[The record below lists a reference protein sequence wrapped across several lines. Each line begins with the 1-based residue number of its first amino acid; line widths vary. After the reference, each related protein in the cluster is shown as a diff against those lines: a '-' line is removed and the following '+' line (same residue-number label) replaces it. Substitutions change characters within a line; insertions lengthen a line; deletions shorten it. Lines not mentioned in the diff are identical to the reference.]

1 MTRQQKTL
9 LITALVFAAP
19 LLLAILLFV
28 KPDLIQLGTKN
39 NGTLITPA
47 RPLDA
52 LSISVAGHPSDKSL
66 LEGKWTWAS
75 FIEGPCDASCAE
87 QLYKSRQ
94 VRLALGKDMDKGQRL
109 LVQLGMPAEI
119 DPRLLEAH
127 PDLIIAQTEKDAA
140 WLTQFH
146 LDGNRVDTANLYLV
160 DPLGNLMMYYPPG
173 IEGPKILKDI
183 QRLVKVSWIKPK
195 QQNES
200 HQ

>member
-1 MTRQQKTL
+1 MTRQQKIL

-28 KPDLIQLGTKN
+28 KPDLVQLGTKN
-39 NGTLITPA
+39 NGTLVTPA

-52 LSISVAGHPSDKSL
+52 LSISIAGHSGDKGL

-75 FIEGPCDASCAE
+75 FIEGPCDQSCAE
-87 QLYKSRQ
+87 RLYKTRQ

-109 LVQLGMPAEI
+109 LVQLGTPTEL

-127 PDLIIAQTEKDAA
+127 PDLIIAHTEQDAA

-146 LDGNRVDTANLYLV
+146 LDENSVETANIYLV

-183 QRLVKVSWIKPK
+183 QRLVRVSWIKPK
-195 QQNES
+195 QPDE
-200 HQ
+200 

>member
-28 KPDLIQLGTKN
+28 KPDLVQLGTKN
-39 NGTLITPA
+39 NGVLITPA

-52 LSISVAGHPSDKSL
+52 LSISVTGHPGDKSL
-66 LEGKWTWAS
+66 LEGKWTWTT
-75 FIEGPCDASCAE
+75 FIEGSCDPACAE

-109 LVQLGMPAEI
+109 LVQIGTPAAL
-119 DPRLLEAH
+119 DSRLLEAH
-127 PDLIIAQTEKDAA
+127 PDLIIARTEQDAA

-146 LDGNRVDTANLYLV
+146 LDGNSVETDNIYLV

-183 QRLVKVSWIKPK
+183 QRLVRVSWIKPK
-195 QQNES
+195 QPNE
-200 HQ
+200 

>member
-1 MTRQQKTL
+1 MTRQQKIL

-28 KPDLIQLGTKN
+28 KPDLVQLGTKN
-39 NGTLITPA
+39 NGILITPA

-52 LSISVAGHPSDKSL
+52 LSISVAGQPGDRSL

-75 FIEGPCDASCAE
+75 LIEGPCDESCAE

-109 LVQLGMPAEI
+109 LVQLGTPSEL

-127 PDLIIAQTEKDAA
+127 PDLIVARTEKDAA
-140 WLTQFH
+140 WLTAFH
-146 LDGNRVDTANLYLV
+146 LDGDSVETANIYLV
-160 DPLGNLMMYYPPG
+160 DPLGNLMMYYPPE

-183 QRLVKVSWIKPK
+183 QRLVRVSWIKPK
-195 QQNES
+195 QQNE
-200 HQ
+200 

>member
-19 LLLAILLFV
+19 LLLAILLYSR
-28 KPDLIQLGTKN
+28 PDLIQLGTKN
-39 NGTLITPA
+39 NGSLITPA

-52 LSISVAGHPSDKSL
+52 LSISIAGQPQDKSL
-66 LEGKWTWAS
+66 LEGKWTWTS
-75 FIEGPCDASCAE
+75 FIEGPCGPDCAE

-109 LVQLGMPAEI
+109 LVQLGNPVELE
-119 DPRLLEAH
+119 PRLLEAH
-127 PDLIIAQTEKDAA
+127 PDLIIASSENDAE
-140 WLTQFH
+140 WLKQFH
-146 LDGNRVDTANLYLV
+146 LEDSSIETANIYLI

-183 QRLVKVSWIKPK
+183 QRLVRVSWIKPK
-195 QQNES
+195 QQNE
-200 HQ
+200 

>member
-19 LLLAILLFV
+19 LLLAILLFMRPELV
-28 KPDLIQLGTKN
+28 QLGTKN
-39 NGTLITPA
+39 NGILVKPA

-52 LSISVAGHPSDKSL
+52 LVISVAGQPGDKSL

-75 FIEGPCDASCAE
+75 FIEGPCGPACAE

-109 LVQLGMPAEI
+109 LVQVGAPVAL
-119 DPRLLEAH
+119 DPQLLEAH
-127 PDLIIAQTEKDAA
+127 PDLIIANAEEDAD
-140 WLTQFH
+140 WLSQFH
-146 LDGNRVDTANLYLV
+146 LDGDSIETANIFLV
-160 DPLGNLMMYYPPG
+160 DPLGNLMMYYPPE

-183 QRLVKVSWIKPK
+183 QRLVRVSWIKPK
-195 QQNES
+195 
-200 HQ
+200 

>member
-28 KPDLIQLGTKN
+28 KPDLVQLGTKN
-39 NGTLITPA
+39 NGILVTPA

-52 LSISVAGHPSDKSL
+52 LSISVAGHPGDKSL

-75 FIEGPCDASCAE
+75 FIAGSCDQSCAD

-109 LVQLGMPAEI
+109 LVQLGTPTEL

-127 PDLIIAQTEKDAA
+127 PDLIIAHTEQDAA
-140 WLTQFH
+140 WLRQFH
-146 LDGNRVDTANLYLV
+146 LDGNIVETANIYLV

-183 QRLVKVSWIKPK
+183 QRLVRVSWIKPK
-195 QQNES
+195 QQNE
-200 HQ
+200 

>member
-19 LLLAILLFV
+19 LLLAILLFMRPELV
-28 KPDLIQLGTKN
+28 QLGTKN
-39 NGTLITPA
+39 NGILVKPA

-52 LSISVAGHPSDKSL
+52 LVISVAGQPGDKSL

-75 FIEGPCDASCAE
+75 FIEGPCGPACAE

-109 LVQLGMPAEI
+109 LVQVGAPVAL
-119 DPRLLEAH
+119 DPQLLEAH
-127 PDLIIAQTEKDAA
+127 PDLIIANAEEDAD
-140 WLTQFH
+140 WLSQFH
-146 LDGNRVDTANLYLV
+146 LDGDSIETTNIFLV
-160 DPLGNLMMYYPPG
+160 DPLGNLMMYYPPE

-183 QRLVKVSWIKPK
+183 QRLVRVSWIKPK
-195 QQNES
+195 
-200 HQ
+200 

>member
-19 LLLAILLFV
+19 LLLAILLFI
-28 KPDLIQLGTKN
+28 KPDLVQLGAKN
-39 NGTLITPA
+39 NGILITPA

-52 LSISVAGHPSDKSL
+52 ISLSVAGQEMDKSL

-75 FIEGPCDASCAE
+75 FLEGTCDPACAE

-109 LVQLGMPAEI
+109 LVQVGTASELEPQ
-119 DPRLLEAH
+119 LLEAH
-127 PDLIIAQTEKDAA
+127 PDLIIGNAEEGAA

-146 LDGNRVDTANLYLV
+146 LDGNSVDTANIYLV
-160 DPLGNLMMYYPPG
+160 DPLGNLMMYYPPE

-183 QRLVKVSWIKPK
+183 QRLVRVSWIKPK
-195 QQNES
+195 
-200 HQ
+200 

>member
-28 KPDLIQLGTKN
+28 KPDLVQLGTKN

-52 LSISVAGHPSDKSL
+52 LSINVAGHPGDSSM

-75 FIEGPCDASCAE
+75 FIEGPCDAFCAE

-109 LVQLGMPAEI
+109 LVQLGTPTEL

-127 PDLIIAQTEKDAA
+127 PDLIIARSENNAK
-140 WLTQFH
+140 WLKQFH
-146 LDGNRVDTANLYLV
+146 LEDSSIDTANIYLI

-183 QRLVKVSWIKPK
+183 QRLVRVSWIKPK
-195 QQNES
+195 QQNE
-200 HQ
+200 

>member
-19 LLLAILLFV
+19 LLLAILLFI
-28 KPDLIQLGTKN
+28 KPDLVQLGAKN
-39 NGTLITPA
+39 NGILITPA

-52 LSISVAGHPSDKSL
+52 ISLSVAGQEMDKSL

-75 FIEGPCDASCAE
+75 FLEGPCDPACAE

-109 LVQLGMPAEI
+109 LVQVGTASELEPQ
-119 DPRLLEAH
+119 LLEAH
-127 PDLIIAQTEKDAA
+127 PDLIIANAEEGAA

-146 LDGNRVDTANLYLV
+146 LDGNSVDTANIYLV
-160 DPLGNLMMYYPPG
+160 DPLGNLMMYYPPE

-183 QRLVKVSWIKPK
+183 QRLVRVSWIKPK
-195 QQNES
+195 Q
-200 HQ
+200 

>member
-28 KPDLIQLGTKN
+28 KPDLVQLGTKN

-52 LSISVAGHPSDKSL
+52 LNIIVAGQPQDKSL

-75 FIEGPCDASCAE
+75 FIEGPCDTSCAE

-109 LVQLGMPAEI
+109 LVQLGTPTEL

-127 PDLIIAQTEKDAA
+127 PDLIIARTEEDAA

-146 LDGNRVDTANLYLV
+146 LDENRVDTANLYLV

-195 QQNES
+195 QQNE
-200 HQ
+200 

>member
-19 LLLAILLFV
+19 LLLAILLFMRPELV
-28 KPDLIQLGTKN
+28 QLGTKN
-39 NGTLITPA
+39 NGILVKPA

-52 LSISVAGHPSDKSL
+52 LVISVAGQPGDKSL

-75 FIEGPCDASCAE
+75 FIEGPCGPACAE

-109 LVQLGMPAEI
+109 LVQVGAPVAL
-119 DPRLLEAH
+119 DPQLLEAH
-127 PDLIIAQTEKDAA
+127 PDLIIANAEKDSD
-140 WLTQFH
+140 WLSQFH
-146 LDGNRVDTANLYLV
+146 LDGDSIETANIFLV
-160 DPLGNLMMYYPPG
+160 DPLGNLMMYYPPE

-183 QRLVKVSWIKPK
+183 QRLVRVSWIKPK
-195 QQNES
+195 
-200 HQ
+200 